1 MRSNRRSSMTSMTSS
16 TLFIDRFPIEND
28 RFTPDDLP
36 FLSSFPLVDSNE
48 GDSRSSND
56 FSVVHWIF
64 SVWRGIS
71 CFCLPLQD
79 LIELDAAL
87 NWDLPSFGGDL
98 ERDLLNHS
106 GRKTAARSKL
116 CARWVGT
123 EVDRWHSVFF
133 YRVFG
138 NSFIRPHKMSGR
150 HSLDFLHPIAL
161 VWQKKTVFFSYS
173 TKSYRLLPGSWK
185 ISFQSFHEE
194 WRFFLDSIYWT
205 TSSDRSY
212 PIKDV
217 DRGSFQYMQLK
228 RIQWKFYRISYA
240 VLFYRTW
247 RRFQRRFSEK
257 SFRIHQRSS
266 NKPRS

>member
-161 VWQKKTVFFSYS
+161 VWQKKKQFSFLIQRDRIDFCRVHGRFHFSPS
-173 TKSYRLLPGSWK
+173 TKNGDSSLIQYIEPRLQIDL
-185 ISFQSFHEE
+185 I
-194 WRFFLDSIYWT
+194 R
-205 TSSDRSY
+205 
-212 PIKDV
+212 
-217 DRGSFQYMQLK
+217 
-228 RIQWKFYRISYA
+228 
-240 VLFYRTW
+240 
-247 RRFQRRFSEK
+247 
-257 SFRIHQRSS
+257 
-266 NKPRS
+266 

>member
-161 VWQKKTVFFSYS
+161 VWQKKNSFLFLFNEIVSTSAGFMEDFISVLPWRMAILPWFNILNHVFRSILSDKRCWPRFIPVHAVKTDSMKVLPYFLC
-173 TKSYRLLPGSWK
+173 RLVLSDLEK
-185 ISFQSFHEE
+185 IPEKILREIISN
-194 WRFFLDSIYWT
+194 
-205 TSSDRSY
+205 SS
-212 PIKDV
+212 KV
-217 DRGSFQYMQLK
+217 Q
-228 RIQWKFYRISYA
+228 
-240 VLFYRTW
+240 
-247 RRFQRRFSEK
+247 
-257 SFRIHQRSS
+257 
-266 NKPRS
+266 

>member
-1 MRSNRRSSMTSMTSS
+1 MEGPSDPLRSSCLALHRVLLGSIRFFLRYRVGFTTGGSAVLSLQTSTRFHRMRSNRRSSMTSMTSS

-161 VWQKKTVFFSYS
+161 V
-173 TKSYRLLPGSWK
+173 
-185 ISFQSFHEE
+185 
-194 WRFFLDSIYWT
+194 
-205 TSSDRSY
+205 
-212 PIKDV
+212 
-217 DRGSFQYMQLK
+217 
-228 RIQWKFYRISYA
+228 
-240 VLFYRTW
+240 
-247 RRFQRRFSEK
+247 
-257 SFRIHQRSS
+257 
-266 NKPRS
+266 